1 MDADRDAQV
10 AAVAALAEP
19 TRRRLYDHVVRQPQ
33 PVGRD
38 EVAGALGVPRATA
51 AFHLDRLVADGL
63 LDVHYERRT
72 GRSGPGAGRPAK
84 LYRRSECSVAV
95 SLPERHYSLAGE
107 LLAEAV
113 VEAEGSGE
121 RPAAVL
127 ARRAHARGREMG
139 AAADGAAGADALLR
153 VLEAH
158 GYEPRVEEGGI
169 ALANCPFHAL
179 AREHTELICGMNLRL
194 LEGVLDGA
202 ATGGLTAH
210 LRPAPGACCVRLDG
224 AVRPADGGAPDA

>member
-1 MDADRDAQV
+1 VDSRAAQV
-10 AAVAALAEP
+10 AAVSALAEP

-38 EVAGALGVPRATA
+38 EVAAALAVPRATV
-51 AFHLDRLVADGL
+51 AFHLDRLVHDGL

-95 SLPERHYSLAGE
+95 SLPERSYPLAGE
-107 LLAEAV
+107 LLAGAV

-127 ARRAHARGREMG
+127 DRRARARGRELG
-139 AAADGAAGADALLR
+139 AAVDRAAGVDALLR
-153 VLEAH
+153 VLEAQ

-202 ATGGLTAH
+202 AVGGLTAH

-224 AVRPADGGAPDA
+224 AGAPADGGAPDG

>member
-19 TRRRLYDHVVRQPQ
+19 TRRRLYDHVVRQPR

-127 ARRAHARGREMG
+127 ARRAHARGRAMG
-139 AAADGAAGADALLR
+139 SAVDGAAGTNALLR
-153 VLEAH
+153 VLEAS
-158 GYEPRVEEGGI
+158 GYEPRVEDGGI

-179 AREHTELICGMNLRL
+179 ARDHTALVCDMNLHLLGALLDVLGGTEVHARL
-194 LEGVLDGA
+194 E
-202 ATGGLTAH
+202 
-210 LRPAPGACCVRLDG
+210 PAPQRCCVVVG
-224 AVRPADGGAPDA
+224 TGPPPAQ